1 MKEFFFPNSN
11 LLTVNSTSDLQP
23 NEEGEEIGQWVVD
36 EKRKKIALPT

>member
-23 NEEGEEIGQWVVD
+23 NEEGEEIGQ
-36 EKRKKIALPT
+36 